1 MKAYADQL
9 ETLLLSEKERKEKA
23 AAFRAEG
30 IALQKVGRNA
40 EAIEKYRQSL
50 SYKKDPQLE
59 AHVKKLY
66 DKLQRD
72 MKEAVRLRNE
82 GIALQKTGRLK
93 DALRMYKLSLSL
105 YPMPDLEAHVKG
117 IERKI
122 AEQVERTKLAT
133 LLYNEA
139 TVLRK
144 QGKIEAALEKYRR
157 SVELMPNK
165 RADDIIAALEKD
177 VAKMNERRER
187 EEALRKEKQGHIIPL
202 VLCNQPYVHLFS
214 TPPSPTWPDSS
225 AYPHH
230 CLAAPPHSRQ
240 TAAGAES

>member
-1 MKAYADQL
+1 MKGVPISQID
-9 ETLLLSEKERKEKA
+9 
-23 AAFRAEG
+23 
-30 IALQKVGRNA
+30 
-40 EAIEKYRQSL
+40 
-50 SYKKDPQLE
+50 
-59 AHVKKLY
+59 
-66 DKLQRD
+66 
-72 MKEAVRLRNE
+72 RLRNE
-82 GIALQKTGRLK
+82 GIALQKTGRFK

-165 RADDIIAALEKD
+165 RAEDIIAALEKD
-177 VAKMNERRER
+177 VAKMNERRAR
-187 EEALRKEKQGHIIPL
+187 EEALRNRKQ
-202 VLCNQPYVHLFS
+202 
-214 TPPSPTWPDSS
+214 SP
-225 AYPHH
+225 AK
-230 CLAAPPHSRQ
+230 
-240 TAAGAES
+240 

>member
-1 MKAYADQL
+1 MPISSKRCFCP
-9 ETLLLSEKERKEKA
+9 RKSARRKRPRCGP
-23 AAFRAEG
+23 RASRCRRSG
-30 IALQKVGRNA
+30 GTPKRK
-40 EAIEKYRQSL
+40 KYRQSL
-50 SYKKDPQLE
+50 SYRKDPQLE

-187 EEALRKEKQGHIIPL
+187 EEALRKEKQGP
-202 VLCNQPYVHLFS
+202 
-214 TPPSPTWPDSS
+214 
-225 AYPHH
+225 AK
-230 CLAAPPHSRQ
+230 
-240 TAAGAES
+240 

>member
-1 MKAYADQL
+1 M
-9 ETLLLSEKERKEKA
+9 
-23 AAFRAEG
+23 
-30 IALQKVGRNA
+30 
-40 EAIEKYRQSL
+40 
-50 SYKKDPQLE
+50 
-59 AHVKKLY
+59 KKLY
-66 DKLQRD
+66 DKIQRD

-82 GIALQKTGRLK
+82 GIALQKTGRFK

-165 RADDIIAALEKD
+165 RAEDIIAALEKD
-177 VAKMNERRER
+177 VAKMNERRAR
-187 EEALRKEKQGHIIPL
+187 EEALRNRKQ
-202 VLCNQPYVHLFS
+202 
-214 TPPSPTWPDSS
+214 SP
-225 AYPHH
+225 AK
-230 CLAAPPHSRQ
+230 
-240 TAAGAES
+240 

>member
-1 MKAYADQL
+1 M
-9 ETLLLSEKERKEKA
+9 
-23 AAFRAEG
+23 
-30 IALQKVGRNA
+30 
-40 EAIEKYRQSL
+40 
-50 SYKKDPQLE
+50 
-59 AHVKKLY
+59 KKLY
-66 DKLQRD
+66 DKIQRD

-82 GIALQKTGRLK
+82 GISLQKTGRLK

-165 RADDIIAALEKD
+165 RAEDIIAALEKD
-177 VAKMNERRER
+177 VAKMNERRAR
-187 EEALRKEKQGHIIPL
+187 EEALRNRKQ
-202 VLCNQPYVHLFS
+202 
-214 TPPSPTWPDSS
+214 SP
-225 AYPHH
+225 AK
-230 CLAAPPHSRQ
+230 
-240 TAAGAES
+240 